1 MVKRQTR
8 KAGKGGK
15 AEKFPS
21 LMGTQSGIDKW
32 HDVMFDKLG
41 WMILAKEKGLDYKVE
56 AYKKSLVRLVAMI
69 KHVSSEYES
78 HNRKHDL
85 NVTLLNV
92 LCLKSFVDKHL

>member
-8 KAGKGGK
+8 KAQKLSK
-15 AEKFPS
+15 LPP
-21 LMGTQSGIDKW
+21 LMGTQSGLDKW
-32 HDVMFDKLG
+32 HDAMFEKLG
-41 WMILAKEKGLDYKVE
+41 WMVLAKEKGLDYKVD
-56 AYKKSLVRLVAMI
+56 AYKKSLERLILMT

-92 LCLKSFVDKHL
+92 MCLKSFVDKHL

>member
-8 KAGKGGK
+8 KAQKLPK
-15 AEKFPS
+15 LPS

-41 WMILAKEKGLDYKVE
+41 WMVLAKEKGLDYKVE

-92 LCLKSFVDKHL
+92 MCLKSFVEKHL

>member
-8 KAGKGGK
+8 KAQKLSK
-15 AEKFPS
+15 LPS

-92 LCLKSFVDKHL
+92 MCLKSFVEKHL